1 MNVKSQRQLQVGE
14 QVKRIIADIFL
25 RENLLVIG
33 GTCVTILEAD
43 VSPDIKNAR
52 IYLDMFG
59 NDGNHKK
66 ILDKL
71 NLNSGHFR
79 HQLGAQ
85 MSSRNTPELKFILDK
100 TQDSANKIEA
110 LIYKEAKAIEK
121 ANKKPRKKK
130 S

>member
-1 MNVKSQRQLQVGE
+1 M
-14 QVKRIIADIFL
+14 

-33 GTCVTILEAD
+33 GTFVTILEAD

-59 NDGNHKK
+59 NDENHKK

-110 LIYKEAKAIEK
+110 LIYKEAQAIEK